1 MSSVDSEFGMLEEV
15 LIGRA
20 DGFRLPLAS
29 ADALILERAAQKPAE
44 GADLE
49 SEGLILGEPYP
60 ERVVEEANR
69 SLEDLCSALRRWN
82 PSIRIWRADLTSAAN
97 HTPSVGN
104 RGYSTRDVMI
114 VLGQVLY
121 LTPSCHRSRQT
132 EVEDCFNDVLQ
143 LFNQDMKLAPNAKGG
158 EGGPIGVIPAK
169 GRRIEDLRTD
179 SYKELARTGG
189 GDAFVTKKLE
199 TECAHFEVLRARARE
214 LDARLEGERASV
226 TDLGQSQMPPPGYFS
241 RDLPKTDE
249 EVAMHDAS
257 GLTNAVPIFDAA
269 NLLVVDH
276 TALLYLVS
284 VSGNLHGL
292 VHLKEALWF
301 GRGRRGEQR
310 MVVHPVID
318 VYGGTHIDTTICI
331 LNRRTVMFNSERI
344 SRQRCYDLLSPLGP
358 WKDKENNYLEVTRED
373 MTDVGLFNERQNVAS
388 VFIGMNCLALSEECV
403 AVEASQDKLAAKLLQ
418 DPQRTGIR
426 EVVKV
431 SYPHMR
437 SMGGGLHC
445 TTLPLSRA
453 R

>member
-1 MSSVDSEFGMLEEV
+1 MSSVYSEFGRLEEV

-44 GADLE
+44 E

-60 ERVVEEANR
+60 AHVVEEANR
-69 SLEDLCSALRRWN
+69 SLEELCTALRRWN
-82 PSIRIWRADLTSAAN
+82 PTMRICRADLTSAAN

-132 EVEDCFNDVLQ
+132 EVEDCFEDVLQ
-143 LFNQDMKLAPNAKGG
+143 LFNEDIKPAPSAKEAGG
-158 EGGPIGVIPAK
+158 GAAGVIPAK
-169 GRRIEDLRTD
+169 GRRIEDLRTE
-179 SYKELARTGG
+179 SYKELARMGG
-189 GDAFVTKKLE
+189 GDAFTAKTLE
-199 TECAHFEVLRARARE
+199 TECAHFEALRARAQE

-226 TDLGQSQMPPPGYFS
+226 TDLGQSELPPPGYFS

-257 GLTNAVPIFDAA
+257 GVTNGVPIFDAA

-310 MVVHPVID
+310 MVVHPVLD
-318 VYGGTHIDTTICI
+318 VYRGTHIDTTICI
-331 LNRRTVMFNSERI
+331 LNRRTVMFCSERI
-344 SRQRCYDLLSPLGP
+344 TRQQCYDLLSPLGP
-358 WKDKENNYLEVTRED
+358 WKDKEKNYLEVTRED
-373 MTDVGLFNERQNVAS
+373 VTDVGLFNERQNVAS

-418 DPQRTGIR
+418 DSQRTGIR

-431 SYPHMR
+431 SFPHMR

-453 R
+453 SCC